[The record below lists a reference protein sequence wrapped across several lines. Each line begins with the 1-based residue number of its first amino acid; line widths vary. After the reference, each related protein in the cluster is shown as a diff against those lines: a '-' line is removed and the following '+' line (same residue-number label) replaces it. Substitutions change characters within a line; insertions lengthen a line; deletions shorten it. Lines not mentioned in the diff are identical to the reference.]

1 MKRLGRVNHSFPSL
15 EDVRGAANDRL
26 CKNVVTRFL
35 TKFWIEGEGQA
46 LAFDKATAGTH
57 EVRCVFSLVGFSS
70 FLPFSFYVAYDFV
83 YFVSWHSPGMLRLL
97 LPGLARPRPL
107 RQA

>member
-1 MKRLGRVNHSFPSL
+1 MRRHGQVNHSFPIL

-26 CKNVVTRFL
+26 CKNVVARFL
-35 TKFWIEGEGQA
+35 TKFWIEGEGEA

-70 FLPFSFYVAYDFV
+70 FFPFSFYVAYDLV
-83 YFVSWHSPGMLRLL
+83 DFVS
-97 LPGLARPRPL
+97 
-107 RQA
+107 